1 MNRNDHATTKLRMF
15 SIAALAMMIATCGM
29 ASCSSDSD
37 SASDTTSKGDT
48 SGQTQDSGPAADNS
62 TGDTAGDTDDKADL
76 PAGWPDVPM
85 PDYDEVTGYDKVTG
99 GSSDDDYWNAMLIVD
114 PKMNATG
121 EDMMSAY
128 RTKLKSAGYTA
139 TESDSPSMLGFSNG
153 TYRIDAY
160 SNSPGI
166 LNVTVSPV
174 EG

>member
-1 MNRNDHATTKLRMF
+1 MNRNDNATTKLRMF
-15 SIAALAMMIATCGM
+15 TIAALAMTVAACGL

-37 SASDTTSKGDT
+37 SASDTTSKGAT
-48 SGQTQDSGPAADNS
+48 SGQTQDSGSAADNS
-62 TGDTAGDTDDKADL
+62 TGDSTDDTTGDKGDKADL

-85 PDYDEVTGYDKVTG
+85 PDYDEVTG
-99 GSSDDDYWNAMLIVD
+99 GSSDEDYWNAMLIVD

-121 EDMMSAY
+121 EEMMSAY
-128 RTKLKSAGYTA
+128 RTKLESAGYTA

-160 SNSPGI
+160 SSGPGI
-166 LNVTVSPV
+166 LNVTVAPV